1 MILMTG
7 GTGLS
12 GRMTISEFAREKHP
26 VRVLVRSL
34 AKASEAGLD
43 RMPGVEL
50 VEGDMARPESLGAA
64 LDRVERVLMISS
76 ATPDMVETQCRFID
90 TCRRAGVRHVVKFSG
105 AESGIGYDPAK
116 FRFTRMHE
124 EIEDH
129 LEGSGLAWTHI
140 RPSQFMQVY
149 LREVPDIAAKGV
161 LRLPF
166 ADIELSPVDVGDI
179 AKVSFRLLR
188 DGGHEGESLDMTGP
202 EALTMDEIAARISI
216 AIGRKIRYVA
226 ISPEERRQAL
236 LASGVPAGFAD
247 ALDEQVAERLKR
259 PAARVYLGTHAVFGV
274 RPTIFAE
281 FAERHADAFRGGPAG

>member
-1 MILMTG
+1 
-7 GTGLS
+7 
-12 GRMTISEFAREKHP
+12 
-26 VRVLVRSL
+26 
-34 AKASEAGLD
+34 
-43 RMPGVEL
+43 
-50 VEGDMARPESLGAA
+50 
-64 LDRVERVLMISS
+64 
-76 ATPDMVETQCRFID
+76 
-90 TCRRAGVRHVVKFSG
+90 
-105 AESGIGYDPAK
+105 
-116 FRFTRMHE
+116 
-124 EIEDH
+124 
-129 LEGSGLAWTHI
+129 
-140 RPSQFMQVY
+140 
-149 LREVPDIAAKGV
+149 VPDIVAKSV

-274 RPTIFAE
+274 RPTTFAE
-281 FAERHADAFRGGPAG
+281 FAQRHADAFRGEPAS